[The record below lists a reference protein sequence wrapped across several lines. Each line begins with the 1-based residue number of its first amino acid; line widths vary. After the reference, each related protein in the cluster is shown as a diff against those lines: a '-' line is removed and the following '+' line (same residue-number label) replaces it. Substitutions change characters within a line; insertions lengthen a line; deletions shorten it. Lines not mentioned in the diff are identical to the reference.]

1 MEFDMMSNKVIGS
14 AIEVHRQLGPGLLES
29 VYRTCL
35 AYELSSKGYACELEA
50 PVPLRYKGIDMN
62 CGFRI
67 DLLVE
72 RELIVETKSVEN
84 LLPVHSA
91 QVLTYLK
98 LSGLHTGLLVNFNS
112 KILKNGIRRLV
123 R

>member
-1 MEFDMMSNKVIGS
+1 MEFDRMSSKVIGS

-29 VYRTCL
+29 VYRACL
-35 AYELSSKGYACELEA
+35 AYELSSMGFACELEA
-50 PVPLRYKGIDMN
+50 PVPVRYKGIDLS
-62 CGFRI
+62 CEFRI

-72 RELIVETKSVEN
+72 RELIVETKAVEN

-91 QVLTYLK
+91 QLLTYLK
-98 LSGLHTGLLVNFNS
+98 LSGLHVGLLINFNS
-112 KILKNGIRRLV
+112 KVLSSGIRRLV

>member
-1 MEFDMMSNKVIGS
+1 MEFDRMSSKVIGS

-35 AYELSSKGYACELEA
+35 AYELSSMGYVCELEA

-91 QVLTYLK
+91 QLLTYLK